1 MAKPDWG
8 ELQQRFLSEHAA
20 TGVSPKEWCEA
31 QGLNYATAR
40 RYIKKTSAQT
50 AQKPAQKKVRIAQKE
65 QSANELMDD
74 DGLTAQQRLFVAEYL
89 KDGNATQAAIRAGY
103 SKKSA
108 EQIGYQLLQKTSV
121 AQAIAQ
127 QQKASIART
136 LGGADEVLAQMW
148 QLATFDANQLS
159 QYRRGACRYCWGFG
173 HQYQWRDM
181 VEFEEKRLEAL
192 ERKSREPADVG
203 GYSYDHNREPNP
215 ACPRC
220 NGDGNDIKQAND
232 ELEQQAKD
240 IAKNAQDVG
249 KVQTSVN
256 ELSSTVGNVSSS
268 LSQLEQTVATAD
280 TALGQRIDNISVSMD
295 GMTGGVKNSAIAIIQ
310 ANLAQVATRKT
321 LSASVA
327 GNSAN
332 LDRIDEVIVN
342 DREAT
347 ARSLLSLQTDVN
359 GNKASINSLNQTFSD
374 YQQAMATQVNSIT
387 ATVNGH
393 TSAITTN
400 AQAIANVNGDL
411 KAMYNIKV
419 GVASNGQYYAA
430 GMGIGVENT
439 PSGMQSQVIFLADRF
454 AVTHQ
459 AGATVTLPF
468 VIQNGQVFIRDAL
481 IGDGTISNAKI
492 GNYIQSNNYV
502 AGSVGW
508 RLDKGG
514 TFENYGS
521 TTGEGSM
528 KQTNQTISVRDSRN
542 VLRVQIGRITGT
554 W

>member
-40 RYIKKTSAQT
+40 RYIKKTS

-203 GYSYDHNREPNP
+203 GYGYDHNREPNP

-220 NGDGNDIKQAND
+220 NGDGIGQPYFADTRKLSPVSRLAYSGV
-232 ELEQQAKD
+232 K
-240 IAKNAQDVG
+240 VG
-249 KVQTSVN
+249 KNGVEITAISRERMFEAVMKRLGLADSEFAQRLQQI
-256 ELSSTVGNVSSS
+256 EIDRR
-268 LSQLEQTVATAD
+268 QLEVEK
-280 TALGQRIDNISVSMD
+280 L
-295 GMTGGVKNSAIAIIQ
+295 
-310 ANLAQVATRKT
+310 RK
-321 LSASVA
+321 
-327 GNSAN
+327 
-332 LDRIDEVIVN
+332 E
-342 DREAT
+342 
-347 ARSLLSLQTDVN
+347 
-359 GNKASINSLNQTFSD
+359 
-374 YQQAMATQVNSIT
+374 
-387 ATVNGH
+387 
-393 TSAITTN
+393 
-400 AQAIANVNGDL
+400 
-411 KAMYNIKV
+411 
-419 GVASNGQYYAA
+419 
-430 GMGIGVENT
+430 
-439 PSGMQSQVIFLADRF
+439 
-454 AVTHQ
+454 
-459 AGATVTLPF
+459 
-468 VIQNGQVFIRDAL
+468 
-481 IGDGTISNAKI
+481 
-492 GNYIQSNNYV
+492 
-502 AGSVGW
+502 
-508 RLDKGG
+508 
-514 TFENYGS
+514 
-521 TTGEGSM
+521 
-528 KQTNQTISVRDSRN
+528 
-542 VLRVQIGRITGT
+542 
-554 W
+554 